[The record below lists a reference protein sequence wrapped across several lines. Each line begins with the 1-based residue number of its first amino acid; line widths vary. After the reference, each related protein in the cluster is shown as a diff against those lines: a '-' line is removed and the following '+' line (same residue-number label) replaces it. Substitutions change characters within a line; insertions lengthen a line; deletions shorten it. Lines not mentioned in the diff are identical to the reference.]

1 MTTAFCTDQWTPG
14 ASGLSTWAA
23 LNSALCGFT
32 PLWWGLCWRGCPCQ
46 KEKKK
51 KKIWDLSLFTH
62 CFWRYLKHG
71 TTLPLSA
78 SGVWVPNPS
87 RCSGKSQT
95 NMKSSG
101 ARLSAHIPAK
111 AVCLSFAGSRLSLT
125 VCASLFSM
133 RTVLL
138 QGVTAHFWAIIK

>member
-51 KKIWDLSLFTH
+51 KRFEICPFSLIVSGDIWSMAP
-62 CFWRYLKHG
+62 
-71 TTLPLSA
+71 LPLSA